1 MHWLSLNSAV
11 NLVGFVVLCALL
23 LYLRDKPRTTRIRVA
38 LALGI
43 FAVACFA
50 ALYFLP

>member
-1 MHWLSLNSAV
+1 MHWLTVNAV
-11 NLVGFVVLCALL
+11 NIVGFMVLCALL
-23 LYLRDKPRTTRIRVA
+23 LYLRDKPRTTRMRIA

-50 ALYFLP
+50 AVYLLP